1 MLLRLILL
9 LVVLCGYVNAAGTA
23 TIAQKPLKTIHL
35 TLGHYGE
42 HLAAVQEIFETP
54 CEDNQDYYQNN
65 NQVAM
70 ESLLFCQALVAAGYR
85 PIIKIKP
92 YPIQHRLH
100 LEINKGNIVSA
111 GLTFWSQQH
120 NNEVS
125 YQSQPLIAKGQFEKG
140 LYVLAT
146 NKTQQNLTQLSSI
159 QRLVGVTN
167 QTWLND
173 IKAHKCLGSPTIT
186 TTSFPQ
192 MFRMIAAGRADYL
205 LTTFS
210 MQPDLAQ
217 DHHGVKL
224 KPIKNIKVVFDDSL
238 HFLVSRQHPQGQ
250 ELADALEQGLTKLTN
265 TGTIKRAYQ
274 AVGFY
279 LDKTKDWQ
287 IIPCQ

>member
-1 MLLRLILL
+1 MLQPLILL
-9 LVVLCGYVNAAGTA
+9 LFLLSCCISANA
-23 TIAQKPLKTIHL
+23 KTIEL

-42 HLAAVQEIFETP
+42 HIAAVQKIFATP

-70 ESLLFCQALVAAGYR
+70 ESLIFCQALVAAGFR
-85 PIIKIKP
+85 PVVKIKP

-111 GLTFWSQQH
+111 GLTFWSHQY

-125 YQSQPLIAKGQFEKG
+125 YQSQPLVAKGQFEKG
-140 LYVLAT
+140 LYVIAA
-146 NKTQQNLTQLSSI
+146 NKAQQDLTQLASI
-159 QRLVGVTN
+159 KQLIGVTN

-173 IKAHKCLGSPTIT
+173 IKAHKCIGSPIIT
-186 TTSFPQ
+186 ATSFPQ

-210 MQPDLAQ
+210 MHPDLAQ
-217 DHHGVKL
+217 AHHGVKL
-224 KPIKNIKVVFDDSL
+224 KPIKNFKVVFDDSL
-238 HFLVSRQHPQGQ
+238 HFLVSRQHPQGKH
-250 ELADALEQGLTKLTN
+250 LAEALNKGLSILNHNGK
-265 TGTIKRAYQ
+265 IKQAYQ

-279 LDKTKDWQ
+279 LDKTKNWQ
-287 IIPCQ
+287 TITCQ